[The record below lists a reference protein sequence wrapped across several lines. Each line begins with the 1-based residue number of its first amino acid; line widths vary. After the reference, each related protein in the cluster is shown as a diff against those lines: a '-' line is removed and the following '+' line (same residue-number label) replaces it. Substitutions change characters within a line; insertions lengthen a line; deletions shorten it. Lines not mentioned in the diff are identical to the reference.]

1 MLEPTLDW
9 SSLAEGR
16 VFPAVPIVL
25 DEASIDAYL
34 EATGESHPLYARQ
47 AGGGLAPPFFTT
59 MVRFVKASL
68 GGRWPG
74 GTIQLDHRVSLLR
87 ALRRGESLTLDARCG
102 RIDSLKGQPRF
113 EILSTLR
120 DGSGAVAG
128 TQSSAS
134 LWAGPPPAPA
144 LQAPGSTAST
154 ASTVRNS
161 AAPCADGHGPADA
174 SAALGPLTDIFPMAR
189 VRAFGEVAR
198 ALDPIHVDTAFARG
212 TRFGVNIVQGRLV
225 MTLLSRLLLQHH
237 GSRWLNG
244 GHLDVRFVRPVR
256 VGEPISAWAAPVAG
270 DPRAFRVWCENSRH
284 ERVIDGEGGIGP

>member
-1 MLEPTLDW
+1 MLEPTLEW

-25 DEASIDAYL
+25 DEVSIDAYL

-68 GGRWPG
+68 GGRWPS
-74 GTIQLDHRVSLLR
+74 GTIQLDHRVSMLR

-102 RIDSLKGQPRF
+102 RIDALKGRPRF

-134 LWAGPPPAPA
+134 LWAGPPP
-144 LQAPGSTAST
+144 
-154 ASTVRNS
+154 
-161 AAPCADGHGPADA
+161 
-174 SAALGPLTDIFPMAR
+174 PLS
-189 VRAFGEVAR
+189 
-198 ALDPIHVDTAFARG
+198 LIHISEP
-212 TRFGVNIVQGRLV
+212 TR
-225 MTLLSRLLLQHH
+225 
-237 GSRWLNG
+237 
-244 GHLDVRFVRPVR
+244 PY
-256 VGEPISAWAAPVAG
+256 
-270 DPRAFRVWCENSRH
+270 
-284 ERVIDGEGGIGP
+284 

>member
-68 GGRWPG
+68 GGRWPS

-154 ASTVRNS
+154 ASIVRNS

>member
-68 GGRWPG
+68 GGRWPS

-87 ALRRGESLTLDARCG
+87 ALRRGESLTLDARCV

>member
-68 GGRWPG
+68 GGRWPS

-212 TRFGVNIVQGRLV
+212 TR
-225 MTLLSRLLLQHH
+225 
-237 GSRWLNG
+237 
-244 GHLDVRFVRPVR
+244 
-256 VGEPISAWAAPVAG
+256 
-270 DPRAFRVWCENSRH
+270 
-284 ERVIDGEGGIGP
+284 

>member
-68 GGRWPG
+68 GGRWPS

-102 RIDSLKGQPRF
+102 RVDSLKGQPRF

>member
-1 MLEPTLDW
+1 MLEPTLEW

-68 GGRWPG
+68 GGRWPS
-74 GTIQLDHRVSLLR
+74 GTIQLDHRVSMLR

-102 RIDSLKGQPRF
+102 RIDALKGRPRF

-134 LWAGPPPAPA
+134 LWAGPPPPA
-144 LQAPGSTAST
+144 AQAPGSTGST
-154 ASTVRNS
+154 GSTGLQS
-161 AAPCADGHGPADA
+161 AAPDADGHGPVDRT
-174 SAALGPLTDIFPMAR
+174 AALGPLTDTYPMAR

-198 ALDPIHVDTAFARG
+198 ALDPIHVDTAFAQG

-237 GSRWLNG
+237 GIRWLNG
-244 GHLDVRFVRPVR
+244 GHLEVRFVRPVR

-270 DPRAFRVWCENSRH
+270 DPRAFRVWCENARH
-284 ERVIDGEGGIGP
+284 ERVIDGLGGIGP